1 MNKVLI
7 VIAVVMSVVLSVSS
21 AFADDTAET
30 VERKEVIRGWLAAG
44 DMVAR
49 RTGNADALVIMQF
62 LHEFSSLGIPIS
74 YEGASTIKLAE
85 EAKDIPL
92 LLVPLLDRDRSLGG
106 AWQETFGNKHTAATY
121 NSTPQPHIILKESN
135 QFSPVWQ
142 GMVLIHEGNHA
153 LAFAGHAFE
162 GIEDPGVIRTF
173 AELYAYDL
181 EITLVQQIGGQVY
194 EELLK
199 EEMRRLRPGY
209 VQKKLI
215 TIPDYPL
222 YVKRLDQIFGPSNSD
237 WERGV
242 RGSIFWMNAI
252 FRIIDEVYP
261 EAKKREERKADFL
274 FTSYGNGTLQ

>member
-1 MNKVLI
+1 MKKVLI

-49 RTGNADALVIMQF
+49 RTGNADASVIMRF
-62 LHEFSSLGIPIS
+62 LHEASSLGIPIS
-74 YEGASTIKLAE
+74 HEGASAIKLAE

-92 LLVPLLDRDRSLGG
+92 LLVPLLARDRGLSS
-106 AWQETFGNKHTAATY
+106 AWQRIFDSDTLVATY
-121 NSTPQPHIILKESN
+121 NFSPQPHIILKESN

-142 GMVLIHEGNHA
+142 GLVLIHEGNHA
-153 LAFAGHAFE
+153 LAFSGHAFE
-162 GIEDPGVIRTF
+162 GIEDPGVVHTL

-181 EITLVQQIGGQVY
+181 EITLVQQIGGQAY

-199 EEMRRLRPGY
+199 EEMRRLRRGY

-215 TIPDYPL
+215 TTPDYPL
-222 YVKRLDQIFGPSNSD
+222 YGKRLDQIFGPSNSHL
-237 WERGV
+237 EIGV
-242 RGSIFWMNAI
+242 RGTIFWMNAI
-252 FRIIDEVYP
+252 FRLIDEMYP
-261 EAKKREERKADFL
+261 EAEERQKRKADFL
-274 FTSYGNGTLQ
+274 FTSYNEGILK